1 MCIHVPVHRELPCM
15 QHCCHLVVTMGNN
28 RPLVLLPS
36 PNKLEQDYLSF
47 SYLGRQGFHEVLAL
61 VELEPGLVVGLCFIP
76 IAGIQSTVTIFA
88 RGIGGREEGLV
99 LPPKSPAVVL
109 GAGKKRQTELR
120 NQSSSAPS
128 HAAVN

>member
-1 MCIHVPVHRELPCM
+1 MHAA
-15 QHCCHLVVTMGNN
+15 
-28 RPLVLLPS
+28 LLPS
-36 PNKLEQDYLSF
+36 CGYNGKQQATGLTAKPKQIGAGLSF
-47 SYLGRQGFHEVLAL
+47 SCLGRQGFREVLAWA
-61 VELEPGLVVGLCFIP
+61 ELEPGLVVGLCFIP
-76 IAGIQSTVTIFA
+76 IAGIQSIVTIFA